1 MFLERGRCRRPK
13 CRPESRLGAVK
24 VLVAVHYSV
33 LCQKWVH
40 KKCSGIKGSMSIV
53 AKSFICKGCFN
64 PVTRAGRTS
73 VDIGPL
79 YQEGH
84 LACKKLSGGVL
95 AWLSVWSKVQTC
107 TEPAG

>member
-1 MFLERGRCRRPK
+1 MFLERGCIRRPK

-40 KKCSGIKGSMSIV
+40 KKCSGIKGSMSTV

-73 VDIGPL
+73 VHIGPL
-79 YQEGH
+79 DGCVYIYVYIRKGIRPV
-84 LACKKLSGGVL
+84 KN
-95 AWLSVWSKVQTC
+95 
-107 TEPAG
+107 